1 MSTFEYLMKLNKIS
15 GRSYKDLTQYP
26 VVPWI
31 MHGGEQIGCYRDL
44 TKPMGALGNAER
56 ANEFIS
62 RYNTVDHFN
71 KVPQYHYGSHYS
83 SPAIV
88 YHFLVRLRPYAD
100 GAKEL

>member
-1 MSTFEYLMKLNKIS
+1 
-15 GRSYKDLTQYP
+15 
-26 VVPWI
+26 
-31 MHGGEQIGCYRDL
+31 
-44 TKPMGALGNAER
+44 MGALGNAER